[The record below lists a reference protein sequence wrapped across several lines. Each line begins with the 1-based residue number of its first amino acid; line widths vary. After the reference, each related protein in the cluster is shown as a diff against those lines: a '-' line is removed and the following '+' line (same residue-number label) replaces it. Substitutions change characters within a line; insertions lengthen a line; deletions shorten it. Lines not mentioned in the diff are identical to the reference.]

1 MTQDYSTFSEIVFEI
16 GVLCKKKATG
26 TLFVTT
32 RDNRS
37 AQIMFDKG
45 EIVYIFFSSK
55 RGQEALALMSTIS
68 DGRYRFQE
76 GGAISRRMQ
85 LPPTQTIIE
94 ALRNGPGMVG
104 APVSPARKQE
114 EAKASVGTGL
124 SAEQKSVLET
134 CLADCIGPMAAIIC
148 EDHFN
153 SVGDLQAAIE
163 VLSGEIP
170 SPGQVKKF
178 REMVAERLG

>member
-1 MTQDYSTFSEIVFEI
+1 MTQDYSVFSEIVVEI
-16 GVLCKKKATG
+16 GTLCKKKATG

-37 AQIMFDKG
+37 AQMMLDKG

-55 RGQEALALMSTIS
+55 RGQEALELMSTIR

-76 GGAISRRMQ
+76 GTAIARRMQ
-85 LPPTQTIIE
+85 LPPTQAILQT
-94 ALRNGPGMVG
+94 LRNGSGLI
-104 APVSPARKQE
+104 
-114 EAKASVGTGL
+114 EASVRDQAETKASVGSGL
-124 SAEQKSVLET
+124 SAEQKSVLES
-134 CLADCIGPMAAIIC
+134 CLAECIGPMAAIIC

-153 SVGDLQAAIE
+153 SVGDLAAAIE
-163 VLSGEIP
+163 ALSGEIP

-178 REMVAERLG
+178 RDMVKERLG